1 MQRVVFEDPYRFI
14 PPHRGRLWPDFIQ
27 LWLDR
32 YLRQAFGVVQV
43 ECRGVELVERSLA
56 AGHGILLAPN
66 HSRTADPMVLG
77 ILSRHIRQHLFVAA
91 SWHLFKQSRFQSF
104 MIRRMGGFSIYRE
117 GPDRAAINQAVDVLV
132 DARRPLVIFPEGVTT
147 GANDVLGPLLDGPAF
162 IARTAAKRRA
172 KAARGG
178 VVVHPVAIRHY
189 FEGDVEAA
197 LEPIVAEFETRLTW
211 GPRAGRPLA
220 QRVLDVQLGL
230 LELKER
236 EHLGAAQRGDVH
248 QRLARLVER
257 LLAPVEAEWN
267 GSHQEPHV
275 LGRVKRLRSTIL
287 PDMIAR
293 RVTPTERVRRWRQL
307 SDVYLAQ
314 QLSFYPP
321 AYCHELT
328 PDRLVETVL
337 RLDEDLHDGARVLR
351 PWRTLIE
358 VAPALEVPAEAGRD
372 YDERLTAD
380 VRRALQAMLDASRRP
395 QAPLGTGCRVANRA
409 MG

>member
-1 MQRVVFEDPYRFI
+1 MQRIIFEDPYRFI

-43 ECRGVELVERSLA
+43 ECRGVERLRQSLA
-56 AGHGILLAPN
+56 AGHGVLLAPN

-77 ILSRHIRQHLFVAA
+77 ILSRQIGRHLFAAA

-117 GPDRAAINQAVDVLV
+117 GPDRAAINEAVDVLV
-132 DARRPLVIFPEGVTT
+132 AAQRPLVIFPEGVTT

-172 KAARGG
+172 KEESRGG

-189 FEGDVEAA
+189 FEGDVEAT

-211 GPRAGRPLA
+211 SPRTGRPLA

-236 EHLGAAQRGDVH
+236 EHLGAVGRGDVH
-248 QRLARLVER
+248 QRLARLVDR
-257 LLAPVEAEWN
+257 LLVPVEAEWN

-275 LGRVKRLRSTIL
+275 LGRVKRLRAAIL

-293 RVTPTERVRRWRQL
+293 RVTPAERARRWRQL
-307 SDVYLAQ
+307 ADVYLAQ
-314 QLSFYPP
+314 QLSLYPP

-328 PDRLVETVL
+328 PDRLVETVM

-351 PWRTLIE
+351 PWRTVIE
-358 VAPALEVPAEAGRD
+358 VAPALPVPPEAHRNF
-372 YDERLTAD
+372 DEQLTTEIRA
-380 VRRALQAMLDASRRP
+380 ALQSLLDASRRP
-395 QAPLGTGCRVANRA
+395 RAPLKTGC
-409 MG
+409 